1 MSLIEDTVMVTGGAG
16 FIGSAVIRELIATT
30 GLKVVNVDCLTY
42 AGNLQTVADVSS
54 NERYA
59 FHQVDI
65 RDREAIDRLLAEH
78 RPRYLMHLAA
88 ESHVDRSID
97 GPAEFISTNI
107 LGTYTLLEA
116 FRAYADRL
124 GDARGEIRFH
134 HVSTDE
140 VFGSLGA
147 DGLFTESSPYQPNSP
162 YSASKAASDHLVRAW
177 GETYDLP
184 VVVSN
189 CSNNY
194 GPYQYPEKLIPV
206 VISSAVTGKPIPVY
220 GRGENVRDWLYVGD
234 HANALVAIVTR
245 GAVGRTYNVGGNAER
260 TNLQVV
266 DTICEILDEIAP
278 RSDGASYADQVTF
291 VADRPGHDFRYAI
304 DAGRIAAELGWRP
317 RESFRSGMEKTVR
330 WYLDNRRW
338 VDTVREGAYDGR
350 RLGLGGRA

>member
-1 MSLIEDTVMVTGGAG
+1 MSLIEDTVIVTGGAG

-30 GLKVVNVDCLTY
+30 DMKVVNIDCLTY

-65 RDREAIDRLLAEH
+65 RDREAIDRLLAEQ

-206 VISSAVTGKPIPVY
+206 VIASAVAGKPIPVY

-234 HANALVAIVTR
+234 HANALVAIVMR

-266 DTICEILDEIAP
+266 NAICEILDEIAP
-278 RSDGASYADQVTF
+278 RPDGASYADQVTF
-291 VADRPGHDFRYAI
+291 VTDRPGHDFRYAI
-304 DAGRIAAELGWRP
+304 DASRIAAELGWRP

-330 WYLDNRRW
+330 WYLENRDW
-338 VDTVREGAYDGR
+338 IEAVRAGAYDGR

>member
-1 MSLIEDTVMVTGGAG
+1 MSLIEDTVIVTGGAG

-30 GLKVVNVDCLTY
+30 DMKVVNVDCLTY

-54 NERYA
+54 NERYV

-65 RDREAIDRLLAEH
+65 RDRETIDRLLAEH
-78 RPRYLMHLAA
+78 RPRYLVHLAA

-206 VISSAVTGKPIPVY
+206 VISSAVAGKPIPVY